1 MPPKE
6 KLKVKKNSLKKNPL
20 RKNRVILPHMV
31 TQAAQQVGGA
41 IYFVYGNTKQF
52 SIRFCL

>member
-20 RKNRVILPHMV
+20 RKNSVILPHMV
-31 TQAAQQVGGA
+31 TQEAQQVGGA

-52 SIRFCL
+52 SILFCL